1 MTVLSDSHPIAVAAA
16 PSDALARQTFPKTLR
31 LLTPKQYKQAF
42 EQAQKFA
49 NRHWTLIVKANQ
61 QPIPRLGLAI
71 SKKQLARAV
80 WRNRIKRVA
89 REAFRQHKI
98 DLCGYDIVVLGRKGM
113 ERVDSAQLHASFEH
127 LIKKIKLSELNKLS
141 VKEQA

>member
-1 MTVLSDSHPIAVAAA
+1 MTVLSDSQPVAVAAA
-16 PSDALARQTFPKTLR
+16 RFDALARQTLPKSVR
-31 LLTPKQYKQAF
+31 LLTPKDYQTAFQQA
-42 EQAQKFA
+42 EKFA
-49 NRHWTLIVKANQ
+49 NRHWTLIVKANH
-61 QPIPRLGLAI
+61 QPLPRLGLAI

-80 WRNRIKRVA
+80 WRNRIKRIA

-98 DLCGYDIVVLGRKGM
+98 DLCGYDIVVLGRKGT
-113 ERVDSAQLHASFEH
+113 ESVTSAQLHVSFEH